1 MTNYCPVSL
10 LPLWSKIFE
19 RIMFNPVSEFLEKK
33 TNYFPLTNQV
43 FH

>member
-33 TNYFPLTNQV
+33 QITSP
-43 FH
+43 